1 MVWSCGYSLI
11 LAPFYGIIWLI
22 KSKQTMI
29 QFKPTINGKTVFGLM
44 IFVLVFL
51 VFSSTQAATGVN
63 QTLYYQGKLL
73 DAVGAEVTDGSYNMR
88 FIIYSASTGGTCQ
101 WSAKGTGA
109 NGCVAP
115 EASAL
120 SVTVTNGLFTVL
132 LGDTSVG
139 GGSQNAIP
147 ATIFNDDT
155 RYLAIQIQYGGGAYE
170 TLTPRKALAA
180 SAYSFNSQYLEG
192 VAADQFL
199 RSDTD
204 TNFTSG
210 TLNFNTGT
218 VLEVDSII
226 RLPATTATTGVIYSG
241 ANTLLHTYG
250 SNNFFA
256 GVNAGNLTL
265 TGVANTGVGALAL
278 NSLTS
283 GGGNAAIG
291 YQALNHNTTGG
302 NNVAIGGYALQANT
316 TGGSNTG
323 VGYDALY
330 SNTTGADNT
339 AMGRDSLYANTTG
352 YLNAAYGRLA
362 LAANTTGYY
371 NAAFGGASLEYNTTG
386 AGNTAVGA
394 MAMQMNTT
402 GGANTAVGWAA
413 LNNNTTGD
421 GNSAFGK
428 NTLAA
433 NTTGTNNTA
442 VGAEALRY
450 NTTGGGNVTFG
461 LGSLW
466 SNTTGSWNTALGYN
480 ALNTTTTVDGLVAIG
495 YNALFANTTGS
506 ANTAVGASALV
517 ANTTGNGDTAVG
529 NEALY
534 SNTTGSYNAAVGIQ
548 ALYSNTTGSA
558 NVAVGPMTLY
568 SNTTGQMNSALGYE
582 TLSSNTT
589 GDGNSAFGRNTLA
602 ANTTGSWNTAV
613 GYYSLGGNTTGSF
626 NTAIGDLALSS
637 NTTSSGNVAVGTS
650 ALDANT
656 TGGNNVAIGN
666 NALESNTTV
675 SNLTAVG
682 YNALAA
688 NTTGGYNTAVGS
700 SALNSNTTGVSNTAV
715 GQGALQYNTD
725 GDENVAVGYGA
736 LVNNTIGYGNV
747 AVGSY
752 ALAANTTV
760 HNSTAVGSNALEANT
775 TGDSNTAVG
784 SAALQFNTEGYNN
797 VAVGN
802 LALQG
807 NTTGNNNSSFGQKS
821 LQSNTEGSGNSAFG
835 RNALFNNT
843 TGDDNV
849 AIGAGALLT
858 NTTVD
863 GLVAVGTNALAANTT
878 GSWNTAVG
886 LSTLAANT
894 SGARNTALGYLALQS
909 NTTGNENVAV
919 GTSALWN
926 NTTGSGNT
934 AIGYDLLHSNTTGN
948 DNVAVGLQSMYTN
961 TTGSSNTAVG
971 RYSLFSNTTADA
983 NTAVGY
989 WSLYANTT
997 GSGNTAVGS
1006 NALSANTTGSNNV
1019 AVGNSALT
1027 ANTTGG
1033 GNTAVGVGALSL
1045 DTTGSVNSALGQGAL
1060 AANTTG
1066 DNNVALGSWALMTNT
1081 TGAFNTAVGV
1091 GALDLNTTGNYN
1103 LAFGPSALLSNTTGS
1118 NNVAVGNGALAT
1130 NTTVSNLTAV
1140 GSNALAANTT
1150 GTGNTAVGFDAMVLN
1165 TAGTGNSVLGYTAL
1179 AANTTG
1185 SNNVAIGEQSLYS
1198 NTTGGENTA
1207 VGSLALMSN
1216 TTGQQSI
1223 AIGSHALQDNTTGD
1237 FNTAVGQM
1245 ALLVNTTGSENTA
1258 VGRGALFAN
1267 TTGNWNTA
1275 LGNGALSAK
1284 TTGAGN
1290 VAVGY
1295 AAGDTITTGSN
1306 NTFLGS
1312 GADATAVDL
1321 TNATAIGYNASVG
1334 ASNSLVLGGTGA
1346 DAVNVGIGTTAPDY
1360 TLELNTASGNTT
1372 FALSD
1377 PDVDQPITVLARAD
1391 TYLALGAI
1399 SGASYGGGA
1408 MVGMTDGD
1416 GVSAVAALAL
1426 VGAHGVADP
1435 SDSSPA
1441 VFIQALKSDGGTGYQ
1456 AVGASEEVLQIKNSL
1471 TNLITVLGNGNVGI
1485 GTDTPGS
1492 LLELYGAAPVLEINT
1507 HDGTGSDMASIIF
1520 RDQNNEDFGT
1530 TLGLVGEVGGGS
1542 KGDFRIL
1549 TRDGSTATDYERLR
1563 INAGNGNLGVGTD
1576 APYGRVHSY
1585 INSSEVTTNRT
1596 GVFVDN
1602 FATNTTTD
1610 SINKY
1615 GIYVRSTGNFSGSDG
1630 EATNNYGLYVDTPTG
1645 ADNNYGLVVGS
1656 GAVGI
1661 GDTSPDYTLEVGAAS
1676 GDSTFVLSD
1685 PDVTHGMT
1693 DFAETDVYAFMV
1705 PLSSTAG
1712 GLNLGGASDT
1722 DAIGLSLAGVIGS
1735 TDPTDTTPAVL
1746 ISGQKKN
1753 GTGAQALDDSETL
1766 LRIDNYDVGGLLTI
1780 LGNGYLG
1787 IGGIVAPQYGLDV
1800 RLDNAS
1806 INLGATDE
1814 AGEYMAALYLKDRG
1828 NNWFGGVLGL
1838 AGDDNIGTKGE
1849 IVLASRGFGEYGD
1862 ISDHEVLRIDR
1873 DLNLGVGTNDPSGK
1887 FQVGPYLGN
1896 ITYGGGAV
1904 GFTELTYNGVYTGSA
1919 IKQFR
1924 IEIDGENTPDTFKWS
1939 DDGGGTWEAAG
1950 VSITGDWQNLSDGTA
1965 IKFYNTTGHTI
1976 GQFWDFDGYPVTLA
1990 VVDDKVGIGDVTPA
2004 YGGLVVAAGVVI
2016 GSDADT
2022 NALIDDSSNG
2032 AGTTT
2037 LYVGNETIDTTNPSD
2052 IRVKQDIVSTVLTL
2066 DDLLQLQVK
2075 DFRFRPEFTTNDS
2088 LQHGLI
2094 AQEVESIYPYAIST
2108 RSDGYKMI
2116 DYRSFIPLI
2125 IKSIQDQQAQIQSLN
2140 IGAGLQGNP
2149 NGNLQIEGLEV
2160 SGQVVYNVD
2169 TVGQAKILAG
2179 ATSVRIIF
2187 DHDYQRQPI
2196 VTATPVGMPEFK
2208 YGVENTDSQGFDIL
2222 IDQPQS
2228 VDITFN
2234 WHAFGANQA
2243 KIFISDGTTA
2253 DINLVVATEPVDEP
2267 VVGEEVVEEEVPAEP
2282 IVEDP
2287 IDSAADQPTE

>member
-1 MVWSCGYSLI
+1 
-11 LAPFYGIIWLI
+11 
-22 KSKQTMI
+22 MI

-1130 NTTVSNLTAV
+1130 NTTVSNLTAVGSNALAANTTGTGNTAV